1 MPTAEIRVEEV
12 ADAGAH
18 VVQLA
23 RRHTRAHGSVRIV
36 GEIRANGDVELKLSR
51 RDELPDRDAGDE
63 LVDGPQVE
71 PGVGVD
77 GQSLLAVGEAVA
89 APQKWLAASRH

>member
-1 MPTAEIRVEEV
+1 MPAAELLIEEV

-18 VVQLA
+18 IVQLA
-23 RRHTRAHGSVRIV
+23 GRHTRAHGGVRIV
-36 GEIRANGDVELKLSR
+36 GEIYANGDVELELAR

-89 APQKWLAASRH
+89 APQKGLAVSRH